1 MKTLKIGRSRQCDIM
16 VMGDDISRLHAEMRV
31 QGGKYIYKD
40 VSKNGTSIAGKYIHQ
55 AETILEPG
63 VDVLLANNAPLPWAQ
78 VYNLLPLHQ
87 ETGGTVVNDV
97 STTGEFVTQVEEK
110 DKLKIGWAI
119 LSFIAPIIGIVLYFC
134 WKEETPKRAMSAL
147 KIALIGWGVSFIIG
161 FIVGV
166 LS

>member
-31 QGGKYIYKD
+31 QDGKYIYKD
-40 VSKNGTSIAGKYIHQ
+40 VSKNGTQIAGKHIHQ
-55 AETILEPG
+55 AEIMLEPG
-63 VDVLLANNAPLPWAQ
+63 TDVLLANNAPLPWAQ

-87 ETGGTVVNDV
+87 ETGGTVVNDG
-97 STTGEFVTQVEEK
+97 TITGGFVTQVEEK

-119 LSFIAPIIGIVLYFC
+119 LSFIAPIIGIILYFC
-134 WKEETPKRAMSAL
+134 WKVETPKRAMSAL
-147 KIALIGWGVSFIIG
+147 KIALISWGVSFIIG